1 MVFSILFKF
10 FINRIIFRVVENFIS
25 IFVRDLN
32 FLLNCKI
39 LFFSYVIF
47 YNEKVVIK
55 GFVNYGLEVYIF
67 FV

>member
-25 IFVRDLN
+25 SFVRYLN